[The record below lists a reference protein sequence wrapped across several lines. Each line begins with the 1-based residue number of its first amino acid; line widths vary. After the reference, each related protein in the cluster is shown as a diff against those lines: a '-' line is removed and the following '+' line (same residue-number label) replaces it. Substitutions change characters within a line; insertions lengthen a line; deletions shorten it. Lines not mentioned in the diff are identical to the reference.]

1 MSEEQTKTP
10 EQLEA
15 EELAILK
22 RRATQLGVP
31 YSPNIGLSTLRDRV
45 NKANASTKTDDEAEE
60 ESVDKKDA
68 SAVLNETRS
77 QRNARKRKEANKL
90 YRVRITNHNPAKR
103 EHSGE
108 LFKAA
113 NSVIGTAARYV
124 QFGEIWH
131 VEKILLNMIE
141 ERKYQQFYTT
151 TIDGKKVRKG
161 KLVKEFGIEYLPALT
176 PKELEELRKQQA
188 MREGQSE

>member
-45 NKANASTKTDDEAEE
+45 NKANASTKTDDEVEE

>member
-141 ERKYQQFYTT
+141 ERNYQQFHTT
-151 TIDGKKVRKG
+151 TVDGKKVRKG

>member
-1 MSEEQTKTP
+1 MGEHLWVSPQFKKERNTCQKSK
-10 EQLEA
+10 
-15 EELAILK
+15 LK
-22 RRATQLGVP
+22 HQ
-31 YSPNIGLSTLRDRV
+31 
-45 NKANASTKTDDEAEE
+45 NKANATAKTDDEVEE